1 MLKQRALWS
10 LILALSLLLSACMEG
25 EQDLS
30 VIPTNTLAP
39 IVSMTPRF
47 TATPMSTRTPLPTF
61 TLTPSETPI
70 PPTPSDTPT
79 PTEIPPIMGIITSM
93 QTVNVREGP
102 GVSFRAFQALPA
114 GESVEILGQS
124 PEGTWLNIK
133 LSDGREG
140 WVSSTLVRL
149 QNTPTPFPTAT
160 ATTDMTA
167 IALGT
172 VFPTDIFGQTITPTP
187 PGSIVSPTPVTDAD
201 PDAEAALTTEAS
213 AAATSFLPVI
223 DVTSIGLTAT
233 ALTGGVVAP
242 TLTPP
247 ASVTVPAQETV
258 IGVVTLP
265 AASLTLSPDAT
276 LSAEGETGIGS
287 AGSASPQEGV
297 DVLAYCNDPIFRMPA
312 PTNLMAGSTIDIWW
326 SWYARTEAQLQDHL
340 DNMIYEVA
348 IDGVVL
354 RDYTNY
360 QSRIRQERDGNYYVY
375 WYVPAGPLAAGTY
388 EISYRISWRQRISD
402 GYADFGPGTA
412 RPQETGSCTFTV
424 HPD

>member
-1 MLKQRALWS
+1 MLNKRGLWS
-10 LILALSLLLSACMEG
+10 LLLALSVLLSACMDA

-124 PEGTWLNIK
+124 PEGNWLNIK

-149 QNTPTPFPTAT
+149 RDTPTPFPTAT
-160 ATTDMTA
+160 ATADMTA

-187 PGSIVSPTPVTDAD
+187 PGSIVSPTPVTQGDETEAE
-201 PDAEAALTTEAS
+201 PQAEAT
-213 AAATSFLPVI
+213 AAGTSFLPVI

-233 ALTGGVVAP
+233 ALTGGGVVAP

-247 ASVTVPAQETV
+247 AVTQAAATQETV
-258 IGVVTLP
+258 VGVATLVLTPGAEVAATLP
-265 AASLTLSPDAT
+265 ATNDNES
-276 LSAEGETGIGS
+276 GIGS

-312 PTNLMAGSTIDIWW
+312 PTNLMEGSTIDIWW
-326 SWYARTEAQLQDHL
+326 SWYAKTEEQLQDHIN
-340 DNMIYEVA
+340 NMIYEVA
-348 IDGVVL
+348 IDGVML

-388 EISYRISWRQRISD
+388 EITYRVSWRQRITD
-402 GYADFGPGTA
+402 GYTDFGPGTA

-424 HPD
+424 R

>member
-1 MLKQRALWS
+1 MLNKRGLWS
-10 LILALSLLLSACMEG
+10 WILALSFVLAACTEG

-70 PPTPSDTPT
+70 PPTPSNTPT

-140 WVSSTLVRL
+140 WVSSTLVRF
-149 QNTPTPFPTAT
+149 QDTPTPFPTAT

-187 PGSIVSPTPVTDAD
+187 PGSIASPTPVTQGEVTAEAD
-201 PDAEAALTTEAS
+201 TPPDAVS
-213 AAATSFLPVI
+213 TSFLPVI

-233 ALTGGVVAP
+233 ALTGGGVVAP
-242 TLTPP
+242 TMTPP
-247 ASVTVPAQETV
+247 AVTQAAATVETVVGVATLPVTVSA
-258 IGVVTLP
+258 GATLP
-265 AASLTLSPDAT
+265 AGGS
-276 LSAEGETGIGS
+276 EETGIGS

-312 PTNLMAGSTIDIWW
+312 PTNLLEGSTIDIWW
-326 SWYARTEAQLQDHL
+326 SWYARTEEQLQDHL
-340 DNMIYEVA
+340 NNMIYEVA

-388 EISYRISWRQRISD
+388 EITYRVSWRQRISD
-402 GYADFGPGTA
+402 GYSDFGPGTA

-424 HPD
+424 H